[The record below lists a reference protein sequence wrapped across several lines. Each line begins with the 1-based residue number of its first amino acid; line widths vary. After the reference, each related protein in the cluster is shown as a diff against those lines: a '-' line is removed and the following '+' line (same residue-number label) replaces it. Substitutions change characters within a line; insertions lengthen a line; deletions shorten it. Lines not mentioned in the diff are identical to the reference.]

1 MTITVEKALLNNQ
14 SILENFALGE
24 EIDAQAA
31 EIISGGYE
39 VFTIKNN
46 TGYDITHVL
55 DGTAFLIK
63 PGEEFTYTAYS
74 GGIIEFDADGRDDHD
89 LSKSYDLEDGQIY
102 EFQDNTYTTGN
113 PYDIDLYRVS

>member
-1 MTITVEKALLNNQ
+1 MTITLEKALLNNQ

-39 VFTIKNN
+39 VFTINNN
-46 TGYDITHVL
+46 TGYDITQVL

-74 GGIIEFDADGRDDHD
+74 GGIIEFDADGRDDHN
-89 LSKSYDLEDGQIY
+89 LSKSYDLEDGQRY